1 MEMKLLNGT
10 SWFMCGEA
18 KINFLNAAWV
28 MILNWKYFEILNNQA
43 TIKEL
48 QIILEYVINNLKL
61 PFSYLYF

>member
-1 MEMKLLNGT
+1 
-10 SWFMCGEA
+10 MCGEA

>member
-1 MEMKLLNGT
+1 MEPPDLCVGKQKL
-10 SWFMCGEA
+10 
-18 KINFLNAAWV
+18 IFLNAAWV

-48 QIILEYVINNLKL
+48 QIILGYVINNLKL